1 MQLPHVVNPEGRTS
15 PRAVKNPKVI
25 PSRKRFDIS
34 DLFTEDLST
43 IVKTNY
49 YKGLSPFG
57 RVAAS
62 ASFAAVAAVIF
73 LSASGLAQQPVD
85 NRPRQTGAA
94 TPTPTPH
101 GNPQAQPATPQTNP
115 NRRVV
120 PQLGAPPP
128 PPILRPKPTP
138 TPDPT
143 TAEISE
149 GERLTINTELVTLNV
164 RVIDR
169 NNRPIN
175 NVGKDEF
182 RIYENG
188 VQQPIFSFTQEQV
201 PVIYGLA
208 VDTSGSLRPAF
219 DQVINAAKAIIN
231 SNKKG
236 DETFLERFISSDKI
250 ETIQDFT
257 PNKDMLMDGLDTL
270 YIEGGQTAV
279 IDGVYLAAE
288 HIAEYKKGGDD
299 DRRRRALIVVT
310 DGEDRA
316 SYYNE
321 TQLFQRLR
329 EEDVQIYVIGFVNE
343 LDAERGFIRK
353 SPKDKAMNLL
363 NKMATDTGG
372 RVFYPQSIS
381 ELPQIANEIV
391 RDLRTQYVIS
401 YDPTNKAHD
410 GTYRSIKVSVAE
422 TGQDHRIALT
432 RSGRTAA
439 PPTTSA
445 APSNRTT
452 SPANNNSRP
461 PATNSNRRPPLP

>member
-1 MQLPHVVNPEGRTS
+1 MRFHTVRFIRVRQAALLLSLGLFGLLS
-15 PRAVKNPKVI
+15 IVI
-25 PSRKRFDIS
+25 S
-34 DLFTEDLST
+34 
-43 IVKTNY
+43 
-49 YKGLSPFG
+49 G
-57 RVAAS
+57 AS
-62 ASFAAVAAVIF
+62 
-73 LSASGLAQQPVD
+73 LAQQPD
-85 NRPRQTGAA
+85 SRPRTTGVIPSA
-94 TPTPTPH
+94 TPAQPTPTPQS
-101 GNPQAQPATPQTNP
+101 GPG
-115 NRRVV
+115 RRIA
-120 PQLGAPPP
+120 PQLGEPPP
-128 PPILRPKPTP
+128 PPVLKPKPTP

-175 NVGKDEF
+175 NIGKDEF
-182 RIYENG
+182 RVFEDG
-188 VQQPIFSFTQEQV
+188 VPQRIFSFTEEEV

-219 DQVINAAKAIIN
+219 EQVINAAKAIIN

-257 PNKDMLMDGLDTL
+257 SSKDALMDGLDTL

-288 HIAEYKKGGDD
+288 HVAEYKKGGND

-316 SYYNE
+316 SYYPE
-321 TQLFQRLR
+321 AELFRRLR

-343 LDAERGFIRK
+343 LDAEKGLIRK
-353 SPKDKAMNLL
+353 SPRDKAVTLINRI
-363 NKMATDTGG
+363 ATETGG
-372 RVFYPQSIS
+372 RAFFPQSIS
-381 ELPQIANEIV
+381 ELPEVANQIV

-410 GTYRSIKVSVAE
+410 GTYRTIKVSVADAP
-422 TGQDHRIALT
+422 GRDKRIALT
-432 RSGRTAA
+432 RSGRTAGQGVNA
-439 PPTTSA
+439 TKPAT
-445 APSNRTT
+445 RTT
-452 SPANNNSRP
+452 NNNARQPGTNP
-461 PATNSNRRPPLP
+461 PRKSP